1 MGPQRT
7 LAPFLDTPSS
17 VFVPGL
23 RIRPWRL
30 LSAGL
35 QPQTFGASPSVQAL
49 RLFRPAI
56 FLHQS
61 ASWSR
66 TSGRSLRHDPS
77 ERRPSVDVV
86 APVYSRACSSKAGLR
101 ASCLHQGRRWLP
113 PILAG
118 QVQWP
123 KWWPGVGRTS
133 PSHPL
138 PLVSSFHMVVSS
150 ASLKAVSGAPSF
162 ISQQNTLYSL
172 YKY

>member
-7 LAPFLDTPSS
+7 LAPFLDTPSF
-17 VFVPGL
+17 VFAPGL

-77 ERRPSVDVV
+77 ERRPSVEVV
-86 APVYSRACSSKAGLR
+86 APGLFPSLLIQSGSSSVAPSLGQKVARPNTCRPRAVAKGGG
-101 ASCLHQGRRWLP
+101 QGSAE
-113 PILAG
+113 LAL
-118 QVQWP
+118 
-123 KWWPGVGRTS
+123 S
-133 PSHPL
+133 
-138 PLVSSFHMVVSS
+138 PLVSSFHMAVSG
-150 ASLKAVSGAPSF
+150 ASLKAGSGATSF

>member
-17 VFVPGL
+17 VFALGL

-30 LSAGL
+30 LPAGL

-66 TSGRSLRHDPS
+66 TSGRSLRHDPL

-101 ASCLHQGRRWLP
+101 ASCLHQGRRWSPKHLP
-113 PILAG
+113 AKCSGQSGGQGSAKLALA
-118 QVQWP
+118 
-123 KWWPGVGRTS
+123 T
-133 PSHPL
+133 PL
-138 PLVSSFHMVVSS
+138 ISSFHMAVSS